1 MKYPKGIFKRDGFL
15 HIRFQDESG
24 KIIREST
31 QQTSIKVAQQILAKR
46 KTEVA
51 MKVYFPI
58 RKFEDVTFI
67 ELLDYWWENHGQH
80 KPSKFKYLLPRLRNR
95 FKGQKAR
102 EIGPENVQAFLFD
115 LSEKEELSAASVNHY
130 RTIMNS
136 VFNFAIK
143 WKQYD
148 ENPVRAVHQFREPPG
163 RDRFTDSDELRA
175 LLEVCDR
182 EGDLELKAF
191 IVIAATT
198 GLRKGSILPRKY
210 SELHLDAKIPYIHV
224 KRTKNG
230 EPIKIPLS
238 LVAVEAIKGLPSFGR
253 SEYLFPAKPNVRFKG
268 DFQKPHVWDLGKRFR
283 RICRL
288 AKVKDLRIHDLRHY
302 ATTVLFMKGIPDS
315 IISKMT
321 GHKSR
326 ELKRYQHLSPVFKQQ
341 TVELIA
347 QDLSGNSDND

>member
-15 HIRFQDESG
+15 HIRFQDEFG
-24 KIIREST
+24 KIVREST
-31 QQTSIKVAQQILAKR
+31 GQNSVKVAQQILAKR

-51 MKVYFPI
+51 MKVHFPM
-58 RKFEDVTFI
+58 RKFEDVNFL
-67 ELLDYWWENHGQH
+67 ELLDYWWENHGKH
-80 KPSKFKYLLPRLRNR
+80 KPSRFEYLLPRLRKR
-95 FKGQKAR
+95 FEGQKAR
-102 EIGPENVQAFLFD
+102 EIGPDKVQEFLFD
-115 LSEKEELSAASVNHY
+115 LSEKEGLSASSVNHY

-148 ENPVRAVHQFREPPG
+148 ENPVRAVHQFSEPPG

-182 EGDLELKAF
+182 EGDPELKAF

-210 SELHLDAKIPYIHV
+210 SELHFDAKVPYIHV

-238 LVAVEAIKGLPSFGR
+238 QIAVEAIKGLPSFGK
-253 SEYLFPAKPNVRFKG
+253 SEYMFPAKPNVRFKG
-268 DFQKPHVWDLGKRFR
+268 NFHKPHAWDLGKRFR

-288 AKVKDLRIHDLRHY
+288 AEVKDLRIHDLRHY

-347 QDLSGNSDND
+347 QDLSGESGNE